1 MQEPDPASTSGP
13 TTTGRVPREAATS
26 IVPPINTVGF
36 ASPLRWLR
44 RGWADFR
51 AAGIAS
57 VFYGIVFACMGRLL
71 SYVFSHAYEYVW
83 ALTSGFMLVGPF
95 LALGLYDLSRRRQQ
109 GDPLL
114 LGPTLAAW
122 RPNVSSL
129 GVFGLVLGVLLLL
142 WSRASLV
149 VIAVSFPDQMPTFES
164 FMREVLAAE
173 HLQFLAV
180 YCVVGGIFASLVFAT
195 SVVSVPMMLDRDDTD
210 GIVAALTSM
219 RCCVE
224 NTGVMLL
231 WGCLI
236 TVLTALGFALFH
248 VGLILIVP
256 VIGHATWHAYKEIVA
271 APLADAA

>member
-1 MQEPDPASTSGP
+1 MQEPGPGPTNGPASTS
-13 TTTGRVPREAATS
+13 RVPREAATS
-26 IVPPINTVGF
+26 IVPPVNAVGF
-36 ASPLRWLR
+36 AAPFRWLR

-51 AAGIAS
+51 AAGVAS
-57 VFYGIVFACMGRLL
+57 VFYGIVFACMGRVL

-95 LALGLYDLSRRRQQ
+95 LALGLYDLSRRREQ
-109 GDPLL
+109 GKPLML
-114 LGPTLAAW
+114 APTLTAW

-149 VIAVSFPDQMPTFES
+149 VIAVSFPDQMPTFDS
-164 FMREVLAAE
+164 FMREVLAGG

-180 YCVVGGIFASLVFAT
+180 YCAVGGLFASLVFAT
-195 SVVSVPMMLDRDDTD
+195 SVVSVPMMLDRDDSD
-210 GIVAALTSM
+210 GIVAALTSA
-219 RCCVE
+219 RSCAE

-236 TVLTALGFALFH
+236 TGLTGLGFALFH
-248 VGLILIVP
+248 LGLIVVVP
-256 VIGHATWHAYKEIVA
+256 VIGHATWHAYREIVG
-271 APLADAA
+271 APRADAG